1 MSLKEQVLD
10 VELWVQPFHLTV
22 KLAHVPIVRL
32 DGDKND
38 KKWCIW
44 EWNVG
49 KMDKLG
55 PDRFLEM

>member
-10 VELWVQPFHLTV
+10 VELRVQPFHLTV

-38 KKWCIW
+38 KK
-44 EWNVG
+44 
-49 KMDKLG
+49 
-55 PDRFLEM
+55 